1 MNELVLI
8 QKALRYLFYAFVVAT
23 VVLWCLAHYRGM
35 SDQYWIICGLCAIG
49 CSILRF
55 VLRFML

>member
-23 VVLWCLAHYRGM
+23 VVLFFLSKYQGM
-35 SDQYWIICGLCAIG
+35 DAQYWIICGMCAIA

-55 VLRFML
+55 VLRFIL